1 MDEDPDALGCLIC
14 GERVY
19 LSAPL
24 PKQGPVLSPALVALI
39 RQRWGIR
46 DRRPIA
52 VVQLARACS
61 DLVGT
66 EISEAAIRHV
76 LTGRT
81 WRDRAGAWLA
91 VLPALR
97 VLGDIDQ
104 ELLTIG
110 AALVDLVG

>member
-1 MDEDPDALGCLIC
+1 MDEDVDALGCMIC

-19 LSAPL
+19 TSAPL
-24 PKQGPVLSPALVALI
+24 PKQGPVLSAALVELI

-81 WRDRAGAWLA
+81 WRDLAGAWLA

-97 VLGDIDQ
+97 VLGDQ
-104 ELLTIG
+104 ELLAVG